1 MATADK
7 GVVLVTGASGFIAG
21 SVVQLLLERG
31 YKVRGTVRSLAD
43 ETKVSHLRELFPALQ
58 LFEADLLTEGSF
70 DEACKGYLP
79 SQISGLIIKF
89 LALNQDYRRLN
100 RQLLIY

>member
-1 MATADK
+1 MATAGK

-70 DEACKGYLP
+70 DEACKGSPPP
-79 SQISGLIIKF
+79 SAQRMI
-89 LALNQDYRRLN
+89 DH
-100 RQLLIY
+100 LL